1 VLTGM
6 GRDGARGLAAI
17 RASGGLT
24 MAQNE
29 ASAVAAGMPCAA
41 IDLGGA
47 EVILQPE
54 RLAAALEALADLPA
68 DGPGR

>member
-1 VLTGM
+1 
-6 GRDGARGLAAI
+6 
-17 RASGGLT
+17 
-24 MAQNE
+24 
-29 ASAVAAGMPCAA
+29 MPCAA